1 MPPRDW
7 AFRIQ
12 DIREAILRIQR
23 YVSGIDFESFE
34 NDEERMDAIV
44 HNLTVIG

>member
-12 DIREAILRIQR
+12 DIPNAIA
-23 YVSGIDFESFE
+23 GI
-34 NDEERMDAIV
+34 ERRATGIER
-44 HNLTVIG
+44 